1 MNAVQPGYSLVDSVV
16 AMVIGKSGTCP
27 VEASGLS
34 NMFTSNMTLLE
45 DDAGESI
52 GPMDFSRETY
62 QQLVEIFTT
71 PSDWVLNL
79 SIASGG

>member
-1 MNAVQPGYSLVDSVV
+1 MVV
-16 AMVIGKSGTCP
+16 MVIGKSGTCP

-34 NMFTSNMTLLE
+34 NMFTSKITLLE

-62 QQLVEIFTT
+62 QQLVEIHTT

-79 SIASGG
+79 YTASGE